1 VVVQV
6 RLLAV
11 VFQGPQVVVAA
22 AGEAAPHLISLV
34 VMLLGLAE
42 PLGLLVE
49 HPHRLEHPLLWLSI
63 NAFHLMIPHG
73 YTYRLR
79 HRRQSPV
86 LRPDG
91 RRLVEEAQLFGDR

>member
-1 VVVQV
+1 MR
-6 RLLAV
+6 RLVA
-11 VFQGPQVVVAA
+11 VFQCPLVVAA
-22 AGEAAPHLISLV
+22 GEAGEAAPDLIFLV